1 MAEIRGIISAIL
13 TPFTSD
19 VGPVDYEWLP
29 EYLHFLADGGLH
41 GVLALGTT
49 GEGPSMSVAERIR
62 TLDIIMQHRGELS
75 VIAG

>member
-1 MAEIRGIISAIL
+1 MAEIKGVISAML

-29 EYLHFLADGGLH
+29 GYMQFLERAGLH

-49 GEGPSMSVAERIR
+49 GEGPSMSIGAPR
-62 TLDIIMQHRGELS
+62 
-75 VIAG
+75 